1 MFSKTFGRGRRK
13 IFGFCTRPSGGEG
26 RGGELLSRES
36 SQAQLEG
43 AGVVQVVV
51 SLVRG
56 EIRGP
61 GTIKREEI
69 RANIGR
75 RDVGWK
81 VNSRGTVHV
90 AHSTVAPG
98 AYYSRLGRIDLAQ
111 IHKAIVCTDTST
123 TRYSALFM
131 EISGRRERGVVRQR
145 EPSSRTFSRETLEIS
160 SGKKFFSPDEL
171 SKAFLADFHDLELDL
186 SKLFFFLCT

>member
-1 MFSKTFGRGRRK
+1 MFSKTFGRRRRK

-123 TRYSALFM
+123 TRFGPLYGNFWAK
-131 EISGRRERGVVRQR
+131 GKG
-145 EPSSRTFSRETLEIS
+145 SRKTKRTILPNIFPRNT
-160 SGKKFFSPDEL
+160 
-171 SKAFLADFHDLELDL
+171 
-186 SKLFFFLCT
+186 